1 MENNDRILYTDIA
14 CDMTPE
20 TEEMCKQI
28 LERLKEPKEAQW
40 IPRGIYAKCSNC
52 GGGVDV
58 YVSKH
63 YKFCPFCGKKMDE
76 PQPNPVASGY
86 YVEPKDERIGG
97 VHAAPTD
104 TWIISGYRVE
114 ED

>member
-1 MENNDRILYTDIA
+1 MSNWLTEAIA
-14 CDMTPE
+14 KESAYDE
-20 TEEMCKQI
+20 GFEAGRQSVLKQQ
-28 LERLKEPKEAQW
+28 EAKW

-76 PQPNPVASGY
+76 PQYNPVASGY

-97 VHAAPTD
+97 VHAAPMD
-104 TWIISGYRVE
+104 TWTISGYRVE